1 MEKLVT
7 ANLNLGVLG
16 GGQLGKM
23 LALAGSVWNVK
34 TAILDEHD
42 DMPAAPICHRFV
54 EGDFRNK
61 EDVLRF
67 GRSVDVLTIEIEQV
81 NIEALETLENEG
93 RKIFPRAAV
102 LRVIQDKLVQNEFIK
117 INGFP
122 KPRFSGYANAAAVLA
137 AIESKELSFP
147 FVQKTRLF
155 GYDGRGV
162 RVIRSE
168 SDLRQLLNDPCVV
181 EEMVLIQKELSVV
194 VARNGHGDVVAYDP
208 VEMVFDKQVNLVDY
222 ILCPADL
229 SLPIKLQAQEFACR
243 MIKELDMVGV
253 LAVEMFLD
261 LNNKLWINELAPRPH
276 NSGHHTIESC
286 VTSQYE
292 QHLRAIFNLPLGST
306 AIKTPSIMMNLLG
319 EPNYSGPVRYEGLTE
334 CLAVDGVKI
343 HIYGKKETKPFRKMG
358 HVTILDSDLESAR
371 KKAVWVRNKLKVV
384 A

>member
-61 EDVLRF
+61 EDVLKF
-67 GRSVDVLTIEIEQV
+67 CRSVDVLTIEIEQV
-81 NIEALETLENEG
+81 NIEALEELENEG

-102 LRVIQDKLVQNEFIK
+102 LKVIQDKLIQNEFIQK
-117 INGFP
+117 HGFP
-122 KPRFSGYANAAAVLA
+122 KPLFSGYANAAAVLA
-137 AIESKELSFP
+137 AIESKELDFP

-162 RVIRSE
+162 RVIRDASGLE
-168 SDLRQLLNDPCVV
+168 QLLNDPCVV

-194 VARNGHGDVVAYDP
+194 VARNWRGDVAVYDP
-208 VEMVFDKQVNLVDY
+208 VEMIFDKQANLVDY

-229 SLPIKLQAQEFACR
+229 SLPLKLHLHIIAIRTGQA
-243 MIKELDMVGV
+243 
-253 LAVEMFLD
+253 
-261 LNNKLWINELAPRPH
+261 N
-276 NSGHHTIESC
+276 
-286 VTSQYE
+286 
-292 QHLRAIFNLPLGST
+292 
-306 AIKTPSIMMNLLG
+306 
-319 EPNYSGPVRYEGLTE
+319 
-334 CLAVDGVKI
+334 
-343 HIYGKKETKPFRKMG
+343 
-358 HVTILDSDLESAR
+358 
-371 KKAVWVRNKLKVV
+371 
-384 A
+384 